1 MAEAPLSESIAAPSP
16 TRPAVSLRA
25 EGLVF
30 GFERPLLRGVDL
42 GVSGGDCVALLGA
55 NGAGKTTVLR
65 LLAGLIEPHAGQV
78 EVDGIA
84 SPLLSHQQRAHRIG
98 YLPQRIPVAT
108 GFAVYE
114 MVLMGLYALLP
125 ARGWES
131 QREWLAV
138 GRALHRVGARRL
150 MRRPFDELSGGEQRR
165 VLLARALVARPGL
178 LLLDEP
184 LAALD
189 PGFVLELTATLVALK
204 AAGVGLVISTHRL
217 SLVRQLAD
225 RVIVLRRGEV
235 LAAGRPSTTLSA
247 ALLDEAY
254 ETDAFS
260 RVGAG

>member
-1 MAEAPLSESIAAPSP
+1 MAEACL
-16 TRPAVSLRA
+16 TRPAADPPAKRPDVSLRA
-25 EGLVF
+25 VGLVF
-30 GFERPLLRGVDL
+30 GFDRPLMDGVDL
-42 GVSGGDCVALLGA
+42 CVSGGECVALLGA
-55 NGAGKTTVLR
+55 NGAGKTTLLR
-65 LLAGLIEPHAGQV
+65 LLGGLIEPHSGTV
-78 EVDGIA
+78 EVDGLA
-84 SPLLSHQQRAHRIG
+84 SGVLSRRQRAQCIG
-98 YLPQRIPVAT
+98 YLPQRIPLAT

-114 MVLMGLYALLP
+114 MVLMGMYALLP

-189 PGFVLELTATLVALK
+189 PGFVLDLTATLTALK
-204 AAGVGLVISTHRL
+204 SSGVGMVISTHRL

-225 RVIVLRRGEV
+225 RVIVLRHGKV
-235 LAAGRPSTTLSA
+235 LAAGAPSATLSP

-254 ETDAFS
+254 DTEAFS
-260 RVGAG
+260 HAGTG

>member
-1 MAEAPLSESIAAPSP
+1 MAEARLTGLAAD
-16 TRPAVSLRA
+16 PAACPPGVSLRA
-25 EGLVF
+25 NGLVF
-30 GFERPLLRGVDL
+30 GFDRPLLHGVDL
-42 GVSGGDCVALLGA
+42 RVSGGECIALLGA
-55 NGAGKTTVLR
+55 NGAGKTTLLR
-65 LLAGLIEPHAGQV
+65 LLGGLLDAHAGTV
-78 EVDGIA
+78 EVDDIA
-84 SPLLSHQQRAHRIG
+84 SPLLSHEQRARRLG
-98 YLPQRIPVAT
+98 YLPQRIPLAT

-114 MVLMGLYALLP
+114 MVLMGMYALLP

-189 PGFVLELTATLVALK
+189 PGFVLDLTETLAALK
-204 AAGVGLVISTHRL
+204 SSGVGMVISTHRL

-225 RVIVLRRGEV
+225 RVLVLRHGEV
-235 LAAGRPSTTLSA
+235 LAAGTPSATLSPV
-247 ALLDEAY
+247 LLDEAY
-254 ETDAFS
+254 DTDAFS
-260 RVGAG
+260 RAVAE